1 MAVDIYDI
9 FDDDAQEIMEEAI
22 RTAELNTSGEV
33 RIHIDNKCKEDLMD
47 RAAFIFEELDMHQT
61 ELRNG
66 VLFYFA
72 LQNKKFAILGDGG
85 INAKVPETFWDDIR
99 DEMAALFK
107 EGKFVE
113 GLTHG
118 VNRAGEQL
126 KTFFPY
132 QSDDINEL
140 PNEIS
145 FGSK

>member
-9 FDDDAQEIMEEAI
+9 FNDEAQEVMEEAI

-47 RAAFIFEELDMHQT
+47 RAAFIFEELEMHQT

-66 VLFYFA
+66 VLFYFV

-99 DEMAALFK
+99 DEMAELFK

-118 VNRAGEQL
+118 VKRAGEQL

-145 FGSK
+145 FGPK